1 MCIFRNEDVR
11 YLNESAVDSVCQ
23 KLSVVTE
30 LAEQLDFT
38 LSGLAQSTV
47 TRVLDDSS
55 GNVTQASF
63 SIIKIPTVRSKF
75 VNIDS
80 RWILHKKKKN
90 NKYCIKYLFFIK
102 KKVNFNSTL
111 VPKIY
116 LLIPNYNV
124 Y

>member
-55 GNVTQASF
+55 GNITQASISMNIHTYCKVEIRQF
-63 SIIKIPTVRSKF
+63 KF
-75 VNIDS
+75 EMDIAQK
-80 RWILHKKKKN
+80 RN
-90 NKYCIKYLFFIK
+90 NK
-102 KKVNFNSTL
+102 
-111 VPKIY
+111 
-116 LLIPNYNV
+116 
-124 Y
+124 

>member
-55 GNVTQASF
+55 GNITQASF
-63 SIIKIPTVRSKF
+63 SIIKIPTVTSKF

-80 RWILHKKKKN
+80 RWILHKKK
-90 NKYCIKYLFFIK
+90 
-102 KKVNFNSTL
+102 
-111 VPKIY
+111 
-116 LLIPNYNV
+116 
-124 Y
+124 